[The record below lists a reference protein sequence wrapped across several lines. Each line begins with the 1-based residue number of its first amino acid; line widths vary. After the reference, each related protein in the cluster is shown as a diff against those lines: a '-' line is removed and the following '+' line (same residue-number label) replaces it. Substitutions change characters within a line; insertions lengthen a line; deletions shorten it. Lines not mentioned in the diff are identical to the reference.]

1 MELAIGDKVNLLI
14 EQRTPLGFIVT
25 INNEHE
31 GLLYHNEIYEDLFEG
46 QETVGYVKKIRDD
59 KKIDVSLQPQ
69 GFRNVIDSNT
79 EAILDKI
86 KSNKGFLGL
95 DDNSSP
101 EEIYAELKMSKKA
114 FKKALGNLYKQKQI
128 RIETTGIYLVKE

>member
-1 MELAIGDKVNLLI
+1 MELAIGDKVNLII

-25 INNEHE
+25 INNEYE
-31 GLLYHNEIYEDLFEG
+31 GLLYHTEIYENLHEG
-46 QETVGYVKKIRDD
+46 QETVGYVKKIREDE
-59 KKIDVSLQPQ
+59 KIDVCLQAQ

-86 KSNKGFLGL
+86 NSNKGFLALHDG
-95 DDNSSP
+95 SSP

-114 FKKALGNLYKQKQI
+114 FKKAIGNLYKQKQI

>member
-46 QETVGYVKKIRDD
+46 QETVGYVKKYV
-59 KKIDVSLQPQ
+59 K
-69 GFRNVIDSNT
+69 T
-79 EAILDKI
+79 EKL
-86 KSNKGFLGL
+86 
-95 DDNSSP
+95 
-101 EEIYAELKMSKKA
+101 
-114 FKKALGNLYKQKQI
+114 
-128 RIETTGIYLVKE
+128 T